1 MENNQICYCTAIL
14 RPYFT
19 GGSVP
24 VRMSLAAR
32 TSRVVRQHDDG
43 PLRAGFRA
51 VLPVLLLMSA
61 FVAVSNALGGSTQPY
76 GFAAAQVTQA
86 VLAVTFL
93 VGWAKYVDNRPLR
106 EYGLRVDRGWVLDLA
121 AGALVAGGVVAGSV
135 ATGFAL
141 GWFELTD
148 VARYPAG
155 AFAPA
160 ILAFLAA
167 FVGVAVWEEVAF
179 RALFLTNT
187 AEGLRRWLGP
197 RGAVVAAWVVISLL
211 FGLLHLNQAPTP
223 ASILLWVV
231 VGSVP
236 GLAYV
241 LTGELAFAL
250 GFHFAV
256 DAVTNAGFNLGGAES
271 VPSVVHLAETGPDAM
286 LGVTGYLTVAWLV
299 LAVPL
304 TLAWIA
310 RRHGLSVDGRIGGR

>member
-1 MENNQICYCTAIL
+1 ML

-19 GGSVP
+19 AARVH
-24 VRMSLAAR
+24 VRMSLASR
-32 TSRVVRQHDDG
+32 TSRIVRQRNQG
-43 PLRAGFRA
+43 PLRAGLRA
-51 VLPVLLLMSA
+51 VVPVVLLMAA
-61 FVAVSNALGGSTQPY
+61 FVALSGALAGARPPY
-76 GFAAAQVTQA
+76 GFAAAQVVQGA
-86 VLAVTFL
+86 LAVVFL
-93 VGWAKYVDNRPLR
+93 AVWARYADRRPLR
-106 EYGLRVDRGWVLDLA
+106 EYGLRVDHGWLIDLA

-135 ATGFAL
+135 VSGVAL
-141 GWFELTD
+141 GWLD
-148 VARYPAG
+148 VAAVAHFPDG
-155 AFAPA
+155 SFAPA
-160 ILAFLAA
+160 VLAFLAA

-187 AEGLRRWLGP
+187 AEGFRRWLGP
-197 RGAVVAAWVVISLL
+197 RGAVVTAWAVVSLV
-211 FGLLHLNQAPTP
+211 FGVLHLNQAPTP

-256 DAVTNAGFNLGGAES
+256 DAVANAGFNLGGAEG
-271 VPSVVHLAETGPDAM
+271 VPSVVRLAETGPDAM

-299 LAVPL
+299 LSVPL

-310 RRHGLSVDGRIGGR
+310 HRHGLSVDERIGSR